1 MTDDKPE
8 GVSMG
13 GDGDDAADLTPTVT
27 LAELYEEQG
36 FLDKAASVY
45 KKLLAMEPDR
55 AELKNALEAVEKR
68 LAVSTPQPEKPETK
82 TMLGHLTGWQ
92 KVIRERKKMLDQEG
106 EKRRRILVIHGP
118 NLDMLGRRE
127 PSVYGKSTLEE
138 IDEEIKKT
146 AEECGMSAD
155 TFQSNHEGSLI
166 EKIYEALDGYDVL
179 IINAAAYTHT
189 SVAIR
194 DALLMLDIPII
205 EVHLSNI
212 YRREPFRQKS
222 MIADVAT
229 AQVVGF
235 GKDGYTMAVRAAA
248 NMSRREKR
256 TEQSA

>member
-1 MTDDKPE
+1 MTNDKLK

-13 GDGDDAADLTPTVT
+13 GDGDDAAELTPTAT
-27 LAELYEEQG
+27 LARLYEEQG

-45 KKLLAMEPDR
+45 KKLLVMEPDR
-55 AELKNALEAVEKR
+55 ADLKEKLEDIEKR
-68 LAVSTPQPEKPETK
+68 LAISQQPEKSETS
-82 TMLGHLTGWQ
+82 TMLDHLTGWQ
-92 KVIRERKKMLDQEG
+92 KAIGERKKMLNQEG

-118 NLDMLGRRE
+118 NLGMLGRRE
-127 PSVYGKSTLEE
+127 PSVYGTLTLEE
-138 IDEEIKKT
+138 INEEIKKT

-155 TFQSNHEGSLI
+155 TFQSNHEGEMV
-166 EKIYEALDGYDVL
+166 EKIYEAIDGYDVL

-194 DALLMLDIPII
+194 DALMMLDIPII

-212 YRREPFRQKS
+212 YQREPFRHKS

-235 GKDGYTMAVRAAA
+235 GKDGYIIAVRGSVSL
-248 NMSRREKR
+248 SRR
-256 TEQSA
+256 T

>member
-1 MTDDKPE
+1 MTDDKLK
-8 GVSMG
+8 GVSKDG
-13 GDGDDAADLTPTVT
+13 EGDDAAELTPTAT
-27 LAELYEEQG
+27 LARLYEEQG

-45 KKLLAMEPDR
+45 KELLVMEPDR
-55 AELKNALEAVEKR
+55 ADLKEKLDDIEKR
-68 LAVSTPQPEKPETK
+68 LGVISPQPEKSETS
-82 TMLGHLTGWQ
+82 TMLDHLTGWQ
-92 KVIRERKKMLDQEG
+92 KAIGERKKMLDQEG

-118 NLDMLGRRE
+118 NLGMLGRRE
-127 PSVYGKSTLEE
+127 PSVYGTLTLEE
-138 IDEEIKKT
+138 INEEIKKT

-155 TFQSNHEGSLI
+155 TFQSNHEGEMI
-166 EKIYEALDGYDVL
+166 EKIYEAIDGYDVL

-235 GKDGYTMAVRAAA
+235 GKDGYTIAIRGSV
-248 NMSRREKR
+248 NLSRR
-256 TEQSA
+256 T

>member
-1 MTDDKPE
+1 MTDDEPE
-8 GVSMG
+8 GVAMG
-13 GDGDDAADLTPTVT
+13 GDGDDTAVLTPTVT

-36 FLDKAASVY
+36 FLEKAASVY
-45 KKLLAMEPDR
+45 KKLLVMEPDR
-55 AELKNALEAVEKR
+55 TELKNALEAVEKR
-68 LAVSTPQPEKPETK
+68 LAVSTPQLEKSERK
-82 TMLGHLTGWQ
+82 TMLGHLTGWR

-106 EKRRRILVIHGP
+106 DKRRKILVIHGP

-155 TFQSNHEGSLI
+155 TFQSNHEGGLI
-166 EKIYEALDGYDVL
+166 EKIYEALDSYDVL
-179 IINAAAYTHT
+179 IINPAAYTHT

-194 DALLMLDIPII
+194 DSLLMLDIPII

-212 YRREPFRQKS
+212 YRRERFRQKS
-222 MIADVAT
+222 MIADVVT
-229 AQVVGF
+229 AQLTGF

-248 NMSRREKR
+248 NMIHR
-256 TEQSA
+256 A